1 MAVILPGHIVW
12 ETMAPQTY
20 AVDDGYTSKT
30 KENIERFSQRWG
42 EQIIPFENKNEETT
56 DLRDFYK
63 KEAQACIRRN
73 S

>member
-42 EQIIPFENKNEETT
+42 ERIIPFNKNEESINLI
-56 DLRDFYK
+56 DIYK
-63 KEAQACIRRN
+63 KEAEACIRRN